1 MIRGHFLM
9 RSKRCFLRQLRDSFH
24 VEKGRIMKL
33 RACTL
38 MGFGKFYRE
47 SFSFSDG
54 IHVIYGENEAGKTTL
69 RTFLV
74 SMLFG
79 IDRKRGAASK
89 KDEFHKYQPYMGG
102 VYGGTLDILLGRKTY
117 QIQRNFADSKS
128 ISVYSGIDGTKVLE
142 GKELSGRLFSMTKG
156 GYLQTLCISQ
166 GEIKTDKSLGQMLN
180 HYMVNMSQSKTVDV
194 NVERALT
201 YLRRELRKQKNE
213 IDYQEL
219 SQIKEQIRQTK
230 SCEQELRE
238 IHEQEL
244 SVQKQM
250 MQNDTPLT
258 LWERIKAWICKLFG
272 FSDKKQLEKQK
283 MTHQLEMLK
292 IKREQLEQKQ
302 QINEDLR
309 NRFEILNK
317 EIKEKEYNKRAIEEA
332 MRAIREA
339 SEEIHQEFGS
349 DFQQKVSE
357 IMTAITNGAYGKIRI
372 DDSMQMIAEKER
384 SFLDIDYLSAGTVEQ
399 IYFAVRLAAAEILF
413 PEEKFPIILDDIFGN
428 FDDKRL
434 KWTLKYL
441 SEQDRQIF
449 IFTCKKEIIKAL
461 DQMQCKYQLLE
472 IM

>member
-1 MIRGHFLM
+1 
-9 RSKRCFLRQLRDSFH
+9 
-24 VEKGRIMKL
+24 MKL

-38 MGFGKFYRE
+38 MGFGKFYRK

-54 IHVIYGENEAGKTTL
+54 VHVIYGENEAGKTTL

-102 VYGGTLDILLGRKTY
+102 IYGGTLDLSLDHKPY
-117 QIQRNFADSKS
+117 QIQRNFADPKA

-142 GKELSGRLFSMTKG
+142 GKELSGQLFSMTKS

-180 HYMVNMSQSKTVDV
+180 HYMVNMSQSKTTDV

-201 YLRRELRKQKNE
+201 FLRRELRKQKNKT
-213 IDYQEL
+213 DQQEL
-219 SQIKEQIRQTK
+219 SRIKEQIRLSE
-230 SCEQELRE
+230 SCEQE
-238 IHEQEL
+238 IKAIQEQEL
-244 SVQKQM
+244 IIQKKM
-250 MQNDTPLT
+250 IQNDSPLT
-258 LWERIKAWICKLFG
+258 LWERIKAWICKFFG
-272 FSDKKQLEKQK
+272 FSDKRQLAQQK

-292 IKREQLEQKQ
+292 VKREQLEHKQ

-309 NRFEILNK
+309 IQFENLNK
-317 EIKEKEYNKRAIEEA
+317 KIKEKEYNKRAIEEA
-332 MRAIREA
+332 MEAIKEA

-349 DFQQKVSE
+349 AFQQKVSD
-357 IMTAITNGAYGKIRI
+357 IMTAITDGAYGKIRI
-372 DDSMQMIAEKER
+372 DDSMQMTAEQKG

-434 KWTLKYL
+434 KRTLKYL
-441 SEQDRQIF
+441 SEQNRQIF
-449 IFTCKKEIIKAL
+449 IFSCKKEIVKAL

>member
-1 MIRGHFLM
+1 
-9 RSKRCFLRQLRDSFH
+9 
-24 VEKGRIMKL
+24 MKL

-38 MGFGKFYRE
+38 MGFGKFYRK

-102 VYGGTLDILLGRKTY
+102 IYGGTLDLSLDHKPY
-117 QIQRNFADSKS
+117 QIQRNFADPKA

-142 GKELSGRLFSMTKG
+142 GKELSGQLFSMTKS

-180 HYMVNMSQSKTVDV
+180 HYMVNMSQSKTTDV

-201 YLRRELRKQKNE
+201 FLRRELRKQKNKT
-213 IDYQEL
+213 DQQEL
-219 SQIKEQIRQTK
+219 SRIKEQIRQSE
-230 SCEQELRE
+230 SCEQE
-238 IHEQEL
+238 IKAIQEQEL
-244 SVQKQM
+244 IIQKKM
-250 MQNDTPLT
+250 IQNDSPLT
-258 LWERIKAWICKLFG
+258 LWERIKAWICKFFG
-272 FSDKKQLEKQK
+272 FSDKRQLEQQK

-292 IKREQLEQKQ
+292 VKREQLEQKQ

-309 NRFEILNK
+309 IQFENLNK
-317 EIKEKEYNKRAIEEA
+317 KIKEKEYNKRAIEEA
-332 MRAIREA
+332 MEAIKEA

-349 DFQQKVSE
+349 AFQQKVSD
-357 IMTAITNGAYGKIRI
+357 IMTAITDGAYGKIRI
-372 DDSMQMIAEKER
+372 DDSMQMTAEQKG

-434 KWTLKYL
+434 KRTLKYL
-441 SEQDRQIF
+441 SEQNRQIF
-449 IFTCKKEIIKAL
+449 IFSCKKEIVKAL

>member
-1 MIRGHFLM
+1 
-9 RSKRCFLRQLRDSFH
+9 
-24 VEKGRIMKL
+24 MKL

-38 MGFGKFYRE
+38 MGFGKFYRK

-54 IHVIYGENEAGKTTL
+54 VHIIYGENEAGKTTL

-102 VYGGTLDILLGRKTY
+102 IYGGTLDLSLDHKPY
-117 QIQRNFADSKS
+117 QIQRNFADPKA

-142 GKELSGRLFSMTKG
+142 GKELSGQLFSMTKS

-180 HYMVNMSQSKTVDV
+180 HYMVNMSQSKTTDV

-201 YLRRELRKQKNE
+201 FLRRELRKQKNKT
-213 IDYQEL
+213 DQQEL
-219 SQIKEQIRQTK
+219 SRIKEQIRQSE
-230 SCEQELRE
+230 SCEQE
-238 IHEQEL
+238 IKAIQEQEL
-244 SVQKQM
+244 IIQKKM
-250 MQNDTPLT
+250 IQNDSPLT
-258 LWERIKAWICKLFG
+258 LWERIKAWICKFFG
-272 FSDKKQLEKQK
+272 FSDKRQLEQQK

-292 IKREQLEQKQ
+292 VKREQLEQKQ

-309 NRFEILNK
+309 IQFENLNK
-317 EIKEKEYNKRAIEEA
+317 KIKEKEYNKRAIEEA
-332 MRAIREA
+332 MEAIKEA

-349 DFQQKVSE
+349 AFQQKVSD
-357 IMTAITNGAYGKIRI
+357 IMTAITDGAYGKIRI
-372 DDSMQMIAEKER
+372 DDSMQMTAEQKG

-434 KWTLKYL
+434 KRTLKYL
-441 SEQDRQIF
+441 SEQNRQIF
-449 IFTCKKEIIKAL
+449 IFSCKKEIVKAL